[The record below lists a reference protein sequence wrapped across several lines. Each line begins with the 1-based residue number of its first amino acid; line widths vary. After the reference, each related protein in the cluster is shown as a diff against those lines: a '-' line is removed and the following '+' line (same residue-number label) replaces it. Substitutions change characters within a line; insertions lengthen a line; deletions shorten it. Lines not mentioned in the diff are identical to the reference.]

1 MKTFVIYDSVF
12 GNTEKIAQVIG
23 TTLGPNKEVLIKRV
37 TEVSNEDLQG
47 LDLLLVGSPTR
58 GFRPTEA
65 MIAFL
70 KNLPAAALQ
79 GIRIA
84 TFDTRIPID
93 SIKPAIFRSIV
104 KKGGYAAPVIAKEL
118 EAKGANRI
126 AEPEGFLVERS
137 EGPLVEGELERAA
150 AWAETLQ
157 YK

>member
-37 TEVSNEDLQG
+37 TEVNNEDLQG

-65 MIAFL
+65 MIAFS
-70 KNLPAAALQ
+70 KNLPAEALQ

-126 AEPEGFLVERS
+126 AESEGFLVEGS

-150 AWAETLQ
+150 AWAETLK